1 MRSRLFRKYAALFA
15 GVVAAALIANGLLDI
30 FFSYRDQRRFLLQL
44 QREQAR
50 FAAQRIG
57 QFVKD
62 VEEQVAWTLNLR
74 DYAMSR
80 EDRRIEALRL
90 LRQAPAVTEIALI
103 DSIGREQVK
112 VSRLAP
118 DVVGSELDRSDD
130 SAFGATFAQ
139 KRYYGPVYFRYGSE
153 PYMTLGVASN
163 RDSVGV
169 TVAEINL
176 RFVWDILEQIRI
188 GQNGRV
194 YVTDSRGAL
203 IAHPDISLVL
213 SQPNVSGVPHVRA
226 AFADAIDQEGQS
238 SIGLAGDKV
247 IAASGRIPGPGWL
260 VFIEMP
266 FWEAYAP
273 VYASLLRSG
282 ALLALAIGV
291 ALGIGFIL
299 ARRMTGPIAA
309 LSEATAR
316 IGAGDLTHRV
326 FVRTGDE
333 LEVLGNN
340 VNVMAESLRESY
352 SNLEQKVED
361 RTRQLAAAAAARSRF
376 LAIASH
382 DLRQPLHALGL
393 FVGQLRRS
401 GPDAKTALDK
411 TESALT
417 AMNELFDA
425 LLDISK
431 LDSGIVQPAIVHFP
445 ASALFERLG
454 AIFEQQARRKG
465 LSLRIVPTR
474 LWLRSDPVLLE
485 RILTNLVA
493 NAVRYAE
500 TGGVVVGC
508 RREGS
513 NARIEVHDSG
523 PGIPPSELGNI
534 FREFVRLNQP
544 AQDSHGLGL
553 GLAVVERLT
562 KVLAHELA
570 VNSIEGRGSCFSV
583 SVPTAPP
590 ETDPL
595 TPQVPAAHAF
605 HGQAVVII
613 DDDAM
618 TREGMRGLLEGW
630 GCSVCTLGSWPDTA
644 ELGALRAPPTLV
656 IADYSLGNGNTGVDA
671 IDALR
676 MHYGTSIPALLIS
689 GDTTGNAE
697 RDAGAG
703 KLLLLRKPVSP
714 MALRAVLIR
723 TLAQG

>member
-1 MRSRLFRKYAALFA
+1 MRSRLFRKYAVLFA

-50 FAAQRIG
+50 FAAERIG

-130 SAFGATFAQ
+130 NAFGATFGQ

-176 RFVWDILEQIRI
+176 RFIWDILEQIRI
-188 GQNGRV
+188 GQNGRI

-226 AFADAIDQEGQS
+226 AFADAIDQEGQG

-247 IAASGRIPGPGWL
+247 IAASGRIPGPGWR

-266 FWEAYAP
+266 VWEAYAP

-361 RTRQLAAAAAARSRF
+361 RTRQLAEAAAARSRF

-393 FVGQLRRS
+393 FVGQLRRP

-445 ASALFERLG
+445 ACALFERLG
-454 AIFEQQARRKG
+454 ATFEQQARRKG

-485 RILTNLVA
+485 RILINLVA

-508 RREGS
+508 RRQGS
-513 NARIEVHDSG
+513 NVRIEVHDSG

-590 ETDPL
+590 ETGPL
-595 TPQVPAAHAF
+595 TPQVPAAYAF
-605 HGQAVVII
+605 HGQTVIII

-644 ELGALRAPPTLV
+644 ELGTLRAPPTL
-656 IADYSLGNGNTGVDA
+656 IISDYSLGNGTTGVDA
-671 IDALR
+671 IEALR
-676 MHYGTSIPALLIS
+676 MHYGISIPALLIS

-723 TLAQG
+723 TLARG